1 MTFDDGILNIYT
13 MNNVADRGE
22 KPRYMLSLKSQHYYD
37 YDTLGINRYYTALQ
51 ANQQI
56 EAVVNIP
63 DWHFDININDICT
76 LENGFQY
83 QIRMIQPELD
93 ESNLRV
99 TKLSL
104 ERLSENYDIKT

>member
-1 MTFDDGILNIYT
+1 MTFDEGILNIYS
-13 MNNVADRGE
+13 MGNIADKGE
-22 KPRYMLSLKSQHYYD
+22 KPRYMLSLKSQHYYG

-63 DWHFDININDICT
+63 EWHDININDICT

-83 QIRMIQPELD
+83 QIRMIQPGFD
-93 ESNLRV
+93 DNNLKF

-104 ERLSENYDIKT
+104 ERLGENYDIRA